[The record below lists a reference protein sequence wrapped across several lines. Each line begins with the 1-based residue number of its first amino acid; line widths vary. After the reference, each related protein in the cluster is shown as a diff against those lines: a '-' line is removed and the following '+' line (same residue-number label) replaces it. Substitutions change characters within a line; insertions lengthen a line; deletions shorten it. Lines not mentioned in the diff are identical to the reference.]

1 MGEGFKRSKPAASAL
16 SILLWAGGV
25 AADVHYIG
33 EFAGSVPADDA
44 ACGAGKLSAPDPH
57 PCATLAHFNRT
68 RWASVAPGDS
78 VRVAPGRYRAA
89 AGDSRH
95 CVLVS
100 REVTWEGRSEGDE
113 ALGDPDRVV
122 IELSAAGG
130 GGPCFSRGA
139 TCLSTRGCD
148 ASGFTIRDLTLIGGE
163 RQGVKLDVPAGSI
176 TTGFTLERVRISGFG
191 EQGINLGNQPSD
203 IDCRTTGR
211 RIRDVRIRSVI
222 VEGNHGVFGGIALN
236 CIDGYVVEDS
246 VIRDN
251 LPAGCDWEA
260 CRSGTCDCDDHD
272 GLQLVGA
279 INGLVRGNEIS
290 RCGEDCLDI
299 GGHWRKTYNLTV
311 ESNRISDGAVRWVK
325 MSGGTHDIAVHNNF
339 FTGAGTFELATC
351 QYNVDVHN
359 NTLRRS
365 DAGVVVKLW
374 TKCQTCEF
382 VNNIIVGRTAE
393 GRDRIV
399 MASNAATDP
408 SVRWLA
414 NVIDDES
421 GTGLAIREET
431 GRGNCGNCTC
441 GGDCA
446 PPIWCPD
453 PWPSA
458 RHNPR
463 IGIGELDRF
472 RREGDEGGW
481 FGAESGDRDVWGR
494 LPRFVEDTASD
505 PAGLHLR
512 PDDDVA
518 QDAGMDLSGAGRCL
532 EGRCTK
538 GRPGLACSEHADC
551 SFNVDFD
558 GELRVAPWDIGA
570 DEQVITGP
578 FPASP
583 R

>member
-251 LPAGCDWEA
+251 LPAG
-260 CRSGTCDCDDHD
+260 
-272 GLQLVGA
+272 
-279 INGLVRGNEIS
+279 
-290 RCGEDCLDI
+290 
-299 GGHWRKTYNLTV
+299 
-311 ESNRISDGAVRWVK
+311 
-325 MSGGTHDIAVHNNF
+325 
-339 FTGAGTFELATC
+339 
-351 QYNVDVHN
+351 
-359 NTLRRS
+359 
-365 DAGVVVKLW
+365 
-374 TKCQTCEF
+374 
-382 VNNIIVGRTAE
+382 
-393 GRDRIV
+393 
-399 MASNAATDP
+399 
-408 SVRWLA
+408 
-414 NVIDDES
+414 
-421 GTGLAIREET
+421 
-431 GRGNCGNCTC
+431 
-441 GGDCA
+441 
-446 PPIWCPD
+446 
-453 PWPSA
+453 
-458 RHNPR
+458 
-463 IGIGELDRF
+463 
-472 RREGDEGGW
+472 
-481 FGAESGDRDVWGR
+481 
-494 LPRFVEDTASD
+494 
-505 PAGLHLR
+505 
-512 PDDDVA
+512 
-518 QDAGMDLSGAGRCL
+518 
-532 EGRCTK
+532 
-538 GRPGLACSEHADC
+538 
-551 SFNVDFD
+551 
-558 GELRVAPWDIGA
+558 
-570 DEQVITGP
+570 
-578 FPASP
+578 
-583 R
+583 